1 MTFFIIALVLINLG
15 LWIIFLFKFKDL
27 FSTDKIIEK
36 TRYEME
42 KLVKDIN
49 NNAETNINIIDERVR
64 KMKALVREADLKIE
78 QIETRLSLLNKQIS
92 DINLNNV
99 ASVQRNA
106 KKSSSQYEKKSSN
119 QNFSYS
125 VTQTGMQFAEKQKT
139 LFDANDTEV
148 FKESS
153 GYSKNSS
160 SLYQTIPVVS
170 PSGFEFEVVSEN
182 KENQSDL
189 KNLNIPRSE
198 LSVSELR
205 QKIILLHSQGKSM
218 EAIASS
224 LSITPAEVQFALDFL
239 D

>member
-42 KLVKDIN
+42 KLVKDRN

-106 KKSSSQYEKKSSN
+106 KKSSN

-139 LFDANDTEV
+139 LFDENDSEV

>member
-1 MTFFIIALVLINLG
+1 MTFFIIALILINLG

-27 FSTDKIIEK
+27 FSTDKLIEK

-49 NNAETNINIIDERVR
+49 NNAETNINIIDDRIR
-64 KMKALVREADLKIE
+64 KMKALVRDADLKIE

-92 DINLNNV
+92 DINLNHISS
-99 ASVQRNA
+99 AQKNA
-106 KKSSSQYEKKSSN
+106 KKSSSQHEKKSSN

-139 LFDANDTEV
+139 LFDENDSEAV
-148 FKESS
+148 QK
-153 GYSKNSS
+153 SS
-160 SLYQTIPVVS
+160 SYAKNPSSNYQTIPVVS
-170 PSGFEFEVVSEN
+170 PVGFEFEVVSEN
-182 KENQSDL
+182 KEDESDI
-189 KNLNIPRSE
+189 KNLNVPRSE
-198 LSVSELR
+198 LSANELR

-218 EAIASS
+218 EAIASA

>member
-119 QNFSYS
+119 QNFAYS
-125 VTQTGMQFAEKQKT
+125 VTQTGMKFAE
-139 LFDANDTEV
+139 
-148 FKESS
+148 
-153 GYSKNSS
+153 
-160 SLYQTIPVVS
+160 
-170 PSGFEFEVVSEN
+170 
-182 KENQSDL
+182 NQ
-189 KNLNIPRSE
+189 
-198 LSVSELR
+198 
-205 QKIILLHSQGKSM
+205 
-218 EAIASS
+218 
-224 LSITPAEVQFALDFL
+224 
-239 D
+239 

>member
-99 ASVQRNA
+99 ASVQ
-106 KKSSSQYEKKSSN
+106 KKKKKSSN

-139 LFDANDTEV
+139 LFDENDSEV

-182 KENQSDL
+182 KENQSDV